1 MPATQARN
9 QAVKPRDKKVSLPWS
24 LQIFH
29 FHHRNCRKNKP
40 TNFLRKY
47 ELWQLRFLGKIVNPF
62 HNNMQVQYP
71 LLLKFCQRKTGKV
84 YVQQG
89 HTLDCKWSCFGSL
102 VFDDA
107 GKWENTFVLFHYP
120 LAITYFC
127 IINCSHMQ
135 LATRQVCL
143 DSLTYFQL
151 LFPAPSD
158 LYFEI

>member
-40 TNFLRKY
+40 TNFLHKY

-89 HTLDCKWSCFGSL
+89 HTLDCKWSCSAVWSL
-102 VFDDA
+102 MMLVN
-107 GKWENTFVLFHYP
+107 GKTPSCCFITRLRSHTFVLLTVP
-120 LAITYFC
+120 I
-127 IINCSHMQ
+127 CSWQHDKNV
-135 LATRQVCL
+135 L
-143 DSLTYFQL
+143 
-151 LFPAPSD
+151 
-158 LYFEI
+158 IH

>member
-1 MPATQARN
+1 M
-9 QAVKPRDKKVSLPWS
+9 SLPWS

-29 FHHRNCRKNKP
+29 FHPGNCRKNMP
-40 TNFLRKY
+40 TNFLQKY
-47 ELWQLRFLGKIVNPF
+47 ELWQLRFLRKIINPF
-62 HNNMQVQYP
+62 HNNMQAGYP
-71 LLLKFCQRKTGKV
+71 LLKFCLRKTRKV

-89 HTLDCKWSCFGSL
+89 HTLDCKWSCFIISSL

-107 GKWENTFVLFHYP
+107 GKWENAFVLFHYP
-120 LAITYFC
+120 LVITYFC
-127 IINCSHMQ
+127 NINCSHMQ
-135 LATRQVCL
+135 SATRQVCL